1 MKNIKKGSSLVE
13 LLAVIV
19 ILGIVAAIAVPT
31 IGSLLKNSRK
41 KAVSLEMVNLVQGV
55 ERYLNQ
61 CSDEELLVFKQGDNT
76 YKIIGNTS
84 TIAEYFSNEECY
96 NNIVDKSLIV
106 FELNNTGTKVETV
119 VFKDGFAY
127 KKDNRYYKDFTYDV
141 ANSSCK
147 VKTETDTL

>member
-1 MKNIKKGSSLVE
+1 MVE

-19 ILGIVAAIAVPT
+19 IMGIIAAIAVPT

-41 KAVSLEMVNLVQGV
+41 KAVALEIVNLVQGV

-61 CSDEELLVFKQGDNT
+61 CSDEELLVFKQDDNT
-76 YKIIGNTS
+76 YKIVGDNS
-84 TIAEYFSNEECY
+84 TIAEYFSSEECY